1 MITLLRLVL
10 CCFILFLLAFPLSA
24 VDLNLGAATWYS
36 WWEMESDSSKQTID
50 PTFLVG
56 PVVSLGFSEHWNLS
70 MVFLYGRLVMDEDG
84 GNNDINRLD
93 SDISIN
99 YVMNNYLKIFGGIK
113 AMGYY
118 WDQGHHHSL
127 GPALGIGLT
136 IPIYGNYYFLG
147 NISGMYNYGEHQDDD
162 NESGNERRSIIREY
176 GFNSTV
182 SLAYYIESAST
193 TVSIGGRYQYFRDD
207 YELEQSEDQDLRFY
221 GITLSVVY
229 SF

>member
-1 MITLLRLVL
+1 MKKITIIVSIIFI
-10 CCFILFLLAFPLSA
+10 CFTAIPLFA

-36 WWEMESDSSKQTID
+36 WWEMETDRGTQTID

-56 PVVSLGFSEHWNLS
+56 PVVSLGFSEKWNLS
-70 MVFLYGRLVMDEDG
+70 MVFLYGQFEMEEE
-84 GNNDINRLD
+84 NNTNEINRVD
-93 SDISIN
+93 SDISLN
-99 YVMNNYLKIFGGIK
+99 YVINNYLKVFGGLK

-118 WDQGHHHSL
+118 FDNGRHQSI
-127 GPALGIGLT
+127 GPALGVGLT
-136 IPIYGNYYFLG
+136 IPIVGNYYFLG
-147 NISGMYNYGEHQDDD
+147 NISGMYNYGEHQDED

-207 YELEQSEDQDLRFY
+207 YELEQSEDTDLRFY